1 MEKAEV
7 GCDLPRQGELSPDSG
22 ADGLNPKAGVLWS
35 SLDGQAKNNP
45 PKSEFSLFGLYKT
58 RGRFVEVC

>member
-1 MEKAEV
+1 MQKKEVILMEKAEV

-45 PKSEFSLFGLYKT
+45 PKSE
-58 RGRFVEVC
+58 